1 MVYQEKAS
9 ATYTGGKQ
17 LLRSEDTEARVDEKF
32 GKSLEEKVRRQTTC
46 DSLVSSTRSSVRLPG
61 RNFIFVKP
69 WSGKTIT
76 LEIEPSVTVTV
87 HSVKVEIKDKLGVPL
102 DKQNLQF
109 NGKRLEDD
117 RALSDYNIPMESVLH
132 LVPAM
137 QIFVKVTVTGKIISL
152 ETEPNDTIDSIKKK
166 IQDKEGVPAKY
177 QRLFL
182 AGKQLEDRY
191 TLSNYNIQEEST
203 LHLVLKFSR
212 IMPIFIKTPTGIT
225 ITLETEPNDTI
236 DSIKKKIQDKEG
248 VPAKYQR
255 LFLAGKQLEDRYT
268 LSNYNIQE
276 ESTLHLVLK
285 FSRIMPIFIKT
296 PTGITITL
304 ETEPNDTIDSIK
316 KKIQDKE
323 GVPAKYQ
330 RLFLAGKQLEDRYTL
345 SNYNIQEESTL
356 HLVLKFSRIMLIFI
370 KTLTGKT
377 IFLETEPSDTIK
389 DVKVK
394 IQDKEGIPT
403 NQQRL
408 ISVVKQLQLQDQYTL
423 RYYNIQN
430 EATLHLVFRSVYWN
444 RPIFIKILTGKT
456 ITLEYEPSDTIED
469 VKVKIQDKEGIPT
482 DQQRLIFVGK
492 LLQDQYTLS
501 YYNIQEEATLHL
513 VLRLPNNFES

>member
-1 MVYQEKAS
+1 
-9 ATYTGGKQ
+9 
-17 LLRSEDTEARVDEKF
+17 
-32 GKSLEEKVRRQTTC
+32 
-46 DSLVSSTRSSVRLPG
+46 
-61 RNFIFVKP
+61 
-69 WSGKTIT
+69 
-76 LEIEPSVTVTV
+76 
-87 HSVKVEIKDKLGVPL
+87 
-102 DKQNLQF
+102 
-109 NGKRLEDD
+109 
-117 RALSDYNIPMESVLH
+117 
-132 LVPAM
+132 
-137 QIFVKVTVTGKIISL
+137 
-152 ETEPNDTIDSIKKK
+152 
-166 IQDKEGVPAKY
+166 
-177 QRLFL
+177 
-182 AGKQLEDRY
+182 
-191 TLSNYNIQEEST
+191 
-203 LHLVLKFSR
+203 
-212 IMPIFIKTPTGIT
+212 
-225 ITLETEPNDTI
+225 
-236 DSIKKKIQDKEG
+236 
-248 VPAKYQR
+248 
-255 LFLAGKQLEDRYT
+255 
-268 LSNYNIQE
+268 
-276 ESTLHLVLK
+276 
-285 FSRIMPIFIKT
+285 
-296 PTGITITL
+296 
-304 ETEPNDTIDSIK
+304 
-316 KKIQDKE
+316 
-323 GVPAKYQ
+323 
-330 RLFLAGKQLEDRYTL
+330 
-345 SNYNIQEESTL
+345 
-356 HLVLKFSRIMLIFI
+356 MLIFI